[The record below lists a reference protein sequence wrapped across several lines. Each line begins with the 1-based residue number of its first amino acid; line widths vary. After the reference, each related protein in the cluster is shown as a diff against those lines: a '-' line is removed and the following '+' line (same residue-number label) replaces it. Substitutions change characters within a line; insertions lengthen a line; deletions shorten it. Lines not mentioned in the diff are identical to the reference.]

1 VDPIDQIREIVRLA
15 EDGKGAEARELLYSL
30 WQDGPQRSDPLV
42 ECVLAHHLA
51 DLEDDPRE
59 ELRWDLLSLAAAE
72 SVTDLRAS
80 ERRVRGGRFGLYP
93 SIHLNLAEDYL
104 KLGDRD
110 AARQSVLA
118 AGEHLHLLPDDSYG
132 RRIRAGFERL
142 EALTTTAQ

>member
-1 VDPIDQIREIVRLA
+1 MDPIDQIREIVRLA

-72 SVTDLRAS
+72 SVTDL
-80 ERRVRGGRFGLYP
+80 
-93 SIHLNLAEDYL
+93 
-104 KLGDRD
+104 
-110 AARQSVLA
+110 
-118 AGEHLHLLPDDSYG
+118 
-132 RRIRAGFERL
+132 
-142 EALTTTAQ
+142 